1 MIKWLVALV
10 VVLNLV
16 VAMYGSFKQ
25 RPPMDVHAQE
35 VSPGQVKLLPT
46 GWTPDASAGQASAPH
61 AAASAPA
68 SAAKAA
74 SAPLAAAKTDKHAK
88 PAASAP
94 QEQAKSAKAQ
104 AKPAAKQEASKPAA
118 AKSAEAA
125 PPAAKACYRWA
136 GLSDSLL
143 ARVKG
148 GVPSLKLKAGQLQ
161 EDSKEES
168 KGSGRFW
175 VYYPPLATQ
184 AETKTL
190 SAELKDKGFDNYL
203 VSGDEFKGNLSL
215 GLFGREDAAKT
226 LAARLKAAGYDKA
239 VVKSKSEAA
248 KMTTLSFKDL
258 DAAQAEH
265 LKALQKRLTPGIALK
280 GC

>member
-1 MIKWLVALV
+1 MIKWFVALV

-46 GWTPDASAGQASAPH
+46 GWTPDASAAQASAPH
-61 AAASAPA
+61 AAASTPA
-68 SAAKAA
+68 ALAKAA
-74 SAPLAAAKTDKHAK
+74 SAPHEAVKAAGKAAAKPVASAPKALAK
-88 PAASAP
+88 PAKP
-94 QEQAKSAKAQ
+94 EL
-104 AKPAAKQEASKPAA
+104 KPAAKPEASGAVAVKA
-118 AKSAEAA
+118 AEAK
-125 PPAAKACYRWA
+125 PLACYRWA
-136 GLSDSLL
+136 GLNDSLL

-148 GVPSLKLKAGQLQ
+148 GVPSLKLKSGQLQ
-161 EDSKEES
+161 QDSKEEN

-184 AETKTL
+184 SETKTL
-190 SAELKDKGFDNYL
+190 SAELKDKGFDNYI

-215 GLFGREDAAKT
+215 GLFGKEDAART
-226 LAARLKAAGYDKA
+226 LVARLKAAGYDKA
-239 VVKSKSEAA
+239 VVKSKDQPV
-248 KMTTLSFKDL
+248 KQTTLSFKDL

>member
-68 SAAKAA
+68 SVAKAA
-74 SAPLAAAKTDKHAK
+74 SAPLAAAKADKHAK

-94 QEQAKSAKAQ
+94 HEQAKPAKPQ
-104 AKPAAKQEASKPAA
+104 AKPAAKPEASKPAA
-118 AKSAEAA
+118 AKAQ
-125 PPAAKACYRWA
+125 ACYRWA
-136 GLSDSLL
+136 GLNDSLL

-190 SAELKDKGFDNYL
+190 SAELKDKGFDNYI

-239 VVKSKSEAA
+239 VVKSKNEPA